1 MTDLRPA
8 LFTNDPAD
16 LASHSVRF
24 AKEVLGLDPW
34 PRQIEMLAEIDRSN
48 ARIVVMRLG
57 RRAGKGFLS
66 ALLGVEEA
74 TARAAEHRAA
84 VRKGEQ
90 CVVAIISNSLEQ
102 SRIMHRYIR
111 QFLEVDGL
119 RGLIKSDNQTEIV
132 LKNDMVLT
140 CLPASGRTARGRAIA
155 VGIWDEAAHALD
167 GDGRLLSPQG
177 ASELW
182 EALAPSVMQFPQG
195 KLIVLSTPRW
205 TSGLFHTLCEQAASG
220 SYPDMLHIHAASQ
233 EVNPTLDPASL
244 ERERQRDPSLWKRE
258 WMAEFDSGVGAL
270 FDADAVNAAVVHRD
284 ALPPQPG
291 VTYVCSIDPAY
302 SGDRFGLA
310 LGHVNDAGRLIV
322 DRTHA
327 WQGSHSRPVDHAT
340 VLTEVATWAKAYN
353 GARIVTDQFASA
365 AVESGLRERGCLVEA
380 VAWTSANK
388 IEAAQ
393 AARQRFYSG
402 TIELPDD
409 RALVAELCNLEQRPS
424 PAGKPRIQGV
434 GHDDRAMALLGLVA
448 AVEHEVAPAG
458 VTIEPD
464 SGTFA
469 SSAYQARI
477 REHPDRPQNWGL
489 MARHR
494 SDRITRITR

>member
-8 LFTNDPAD
+8 IFDPDPED
-16 LASHSVRF
+16 LASPSVQF
-24 AKEVLGLDPW
+24 AREVLGFEPW
-34 PRQIEMLAEIDRSN
+34 PRQIEMLAAIDRSN
-48 ARIVVMRLG
+48 ARIVVLRLG
-57 RRAGKGFLS
+57 RRAGKGALS
-66 ALLGVEEA
+66 ALLAVREV
-74 TARAAEHRAA
+74 TSRAAVHRAA
-84 VRKGEQ
+84 VRRGEQ
-90 CVVAIISNSLEQ
+90 AVVAVISNSLDQ
-102 SRIMHRYIR
+102 SRIMHRMIR
-111 QFLEVDGL
+111 GFLEVDGL

-132 LKNDMVLT
+132 LRNDMVLT

-167 GDGRLLSPQG
+167 SEGRLLSPQG
-177 ASELW
+177 ATELW

-220 SYPDMLHIHAASQ
+220 LYPDMLHIHAASQ
-233 EVNPTLDPASL
+233 EVNPTLDVASL
-244 ERERQRDPSLWKRE
+244 ERELQRDPSLYKRE
-258 WMAEFDSGVGAL
+258 YLAEFDSGVGAL

-284 ALPPQPG
+284 ALPPVPG

-302 SGDRFGLA
+302 SGDAFALA
-310 LGHVNDAGRLIV
+310 LGHVDAGGRLIV
-322 DRTHA
+322 DRTAA
-327 WQGSHSRPVDHAT
+327 WHGTHSRPVDHAI
-340 VLTEVATWAKAYN
+340 VLGEVATWARAYG
-353 GARIVTDQFASA
+353 GAKIVTDQFASA
-365 AVESGLRERGCLVEA
+365 AVQSGLRERGCNVEA
-380 VAWTSANK
+380 VPWTSENK
-388 IEAAQ
+388 ILAAQ
-393 AARQRFYSG
+393 ALRQRLYSG

-424 PAGKPRIQGV
+424 PTGKPRIQGV

-458 VTIEPD
+458 AWILPD
-464 SGTFA
+464 AGSLV

-477 REHPDRPQNWGL
+477 DEHSDRPGGWGL

-494 SDRITRITR
+494 SDRVSRITR